1 MATLPL
7 VILGT
12 MNFGART
19 PAADA
24 ERIMAR
30 AAERGVIHFDTA
42 NAYADGESERLVG
55 AFCRAHPAAGITVAT
70 KVGIGT
76 LRGPAEGLAP
86 GVVTRALEASLARL
100 GMAGVAVCYLHKPD
114 HGTPIAETLT
124 ALAEAQSRGLIVD
137 WAMSNYGAWRSHA
150 ALLAAREVGLSP
162 PVTNQLLYNVLVR
175 DLEHEYFDFARA
187 QGLSTTI
194 YNPLAGGLLAGAHV
208 PGAPPTGSRFD
219 KNPMYRRRYWSER
232 LFDVV
237 AELREVAEQAGLDLL
252 TLSYR
257 WLLSAPGVDSVIVGP
272 GTVQHLDA
280 ALDAL
285 GAGPLPNDVVK
296 AVDAVQLIYRGTDA
310 RYAR

>member
-1 MATLPL
+1 MGALPR

-19 PAADA
+19 SAADA

-30 AAERGVIHFDTA
+30 AVERGVLHFDTA
-42 NAYADGESERLVG
+42 NAYADGASERLVG
-55 AFCRAHPAAGITVAT
+55 AFGRAHPAAGITVAT
-70 KVGIGT
+70 KVGIGN

-86 GVVTRALEASLARL
+86 AVVTRSLSASLARL
-100 GMAGVAVCYLHKPD
+100 GMDAVALCYLHKPD
-114 HGTPIAETLT
+114 HGTPIADTLG
-124 ALAEAQSRGLIVD
+124 ALADAQARGLVVD

-194 YNPLAGGLLAGAHV
+194 YNPLAGGLLAGAHT
-208 PGAPPTGSRFD
+208 PGAPPPGSRFD
-219 KNPMYRRRYWSER
+219 KNPMYRRRYWSDR

-237 AELREVAEQAGLDLL
+237 ADLRAVAESAGLDLL
-252 TLSYR
+252 TLAYR
-257 WLLSAPGVDSVIVGP
+257 WLLGAPGVDSVIVGP
-272 GTVQHLDA
+272 GTVPHLDA

-296 AVDAVQLIYRGTDA
+296 AVDAVHAVYRGTDA

>member
-1 MATLPL
+1 MGALPR

-30 AAERGVIHFDTA
+30 AVERGVLHFDTA
-42 NAYADGESERLVG
+42 NAYADGASERLVG
-55 AFCRAHPAAGITVAT
+55 AFCRARPAAGITVAT

-86 GVVTRALEASLARL
+86 AVVTGALSASLARL
-100 GMAGVAVCYLHKPD
+100 GMDAVALCYLHKPD
-114 HGTPIAETLT
+114 HGTPIADTLG
-124 ALAEAQSRGLIVD
+124 ALADAQARGLVVD
-137 WAMSNYGAWRSHA
+137 WAMSNYGAWRSHV
-150 ALLAAREVGLSP
+150 ALLAARDAGMSP

-187 QGLSTTI
+187 QGLSTTV
-194 YNPLAGGLLAGAHV
+194 YNPLAGGLLAGAHA
-208 PGAPPTGSRFD
+208 PGAPPPGSRFD
-219 KNPMYRRRYWSER
+219 KNPMYRRRYWSDR

-237 AELREVAEQAGLDLL
+237 ADLRAVAEAAGLDLL
-252 TLSYR
+252 TLAYR
-257 WLLSAPGVDSVIVGP
+257 WLLGAPGVDSVIVGP
-272 GTVQHLDA
+272 GTVSHLDA

-285 GAGPLPNDVVK
+285 GAGPLPGDVVK
-296 AVDAVQLIYRGTDA
+296 AVDGVHAAYRGTDA